1 MTAPLRLEEGEMKKR
16 LLFAGIAV
24 LALTVYA
31 PAAFAH
37 PHKAQPAH
45 QGEGQAIANGQNH
58 GPFSSTGVTVTSQGD
73 PAAYGLETAHHG
85 PDSGTPGKGD
95 GEYQV
100 DSMPPG
106 TDDQNPAIG

>member
-1 MTAPLRLEEGEMKKR
+1 MKR
-16 LLFAGIAV
+16 LLFAGIAA
-24 LALTVYA
+24 LALAVYA

-37 PHKAQPAH
+37 PHVAEPAH
-45 QGEGQAIANGQNH
+45 QGEGQDLANSQNH
-58 GPFSSTGVTVTSQGD
+58 GPFSSAGVTLTSQGD

-85 PDSGTPGKGD
+85 PDSGTPGKAD
-95 GEYQV
+95 GAYQV